1 MCVLAFG
8 RARKV
13 PVSGLDMC
21 RLQISIDDD
30 DDGYLFI
37 PQREPLS
44 NERKGESTFVFFSPL
59 FFLFFVWKDT
69 RTDEKGKAQND
80 REKIL

>member
-44 NERKGESTFVFFSPL
+44 NERKGESTVFFSPL
-59 FFLFFVWKDT
+59 FFLFFFVWKDT